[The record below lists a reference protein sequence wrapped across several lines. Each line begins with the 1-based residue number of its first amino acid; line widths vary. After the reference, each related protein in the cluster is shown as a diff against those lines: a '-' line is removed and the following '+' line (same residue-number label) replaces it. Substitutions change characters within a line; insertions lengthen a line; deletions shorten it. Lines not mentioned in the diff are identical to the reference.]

1 MRPWDWNLH
10 WLSWGNIGLSMANEF
25 KGKCRCDTKPY
36 QAEAWIWSHLTWRFA
51 NPYWHESGSLL
62 LCFLPGL
69 NIRRQNGFPES
80 LDSLVNS
87 PFLLAPPLEGLGKNL
102 CVESASGHSF
112 LILELPCKKKK
123 KSRELP
129 TSQWVEMAFGDPLNW
144 NGFGFKIFIMC
155 FSPCHLAYCG
165 EKNCCWFRIF
175 CCLHENLIPPVFI
188 GFSVVFLWSIAGGN

>member
-1 MRPWDWNLH
+1 MSYLGSCPVRPWDWNLH
-10 WLSWGNIGLSMANEF
+10 WLSWGNIGFSMANEF

-51 NPYWHESGSLL
+51 NPYWHESSSLL

-80 LDSLVNS
+80 LDSLVSS
-87 PFLLAPPLEGLGKNL
+87 PFFLAPSLEGLGKNL

-123 KSRELP
+123 KKSWITNLSASR
-129 TSQWVEMAFGDPLNW
+129 
-144 NGFGFKIFIMC
+144 NGFWG
-155 FSPCHLAYCG
+155 SL
-165 EKNCCWFRIF
+165 ELEWVWF
-175 CCLHENLIPPVFI
+175 
-188 GFSVVFLWSIAGGN
+188 